1 MRLRIFLTIFVIA
14 AFFTTAKSQVTFL
27 ENFDYSAGDSIGA
40 HGWTSF
46 SGSVNNLMVVSPGL
60 TFTGY
65 PGSGVGNACR
75 VSNNG
80 IDAYKNMTD
89 TISTGS
95 AYVSFMVKI
104 DTAKTGDYFIA
115 LLPQTSTTLY
125 TPRVYCKDSSGSISF
140 GLSKSSASGGPI
152 VYGANGYLYGTTYV
166 VVVKYTFNTGSTTDD
181 EMKLYVFTSPNIPST
196 EPSTPYVG
204 PVTGTATDASSIGR
218 VALRQGSAT
227 LAPSLTIDGIRG
239 AKTWATLIPT
249 GIINNSGVAENFSL
263 SQNFP
268 NPFNP
273 VTNIR
278 FSLPASGMVTLKV
291 YDILGNEVSTLVNGQ
306 MREGVYTYN
315 LDGSKLSSGT
325 YMYKLTF
332 NGANGMIYNDIKKM
346 TLVK

>member
-14 AFFTTAKSQVTFL
+14 ALFASANSQVVFT
-27 ENFDYSAGDSIGA
+27 ENFDYAAGDSIGA

-46 SGSVNNLMVVSPGL
+46 SGSVNPLMVVSPGL
-60 TFTGY
+60 TYTGY

-89 TISTGS
+89 SITTGS
-95 AYVSFMVKI
+95 VYVSFMVKI

-115 LLPQTSTTLY
+115 LLPQSSTTLY

-140 GLSKSSASGGPI
+140 GLSKSSATGGPI
-152 VYGANGYLYGTTYV
+152 TYGPNGYLYGTTYV

-181 EMKLYVFTSPNIPST
+181 VMNLFVFSSTIPAT

-204 PVTGTATDASSIGR
+204 PVTGTASDANSIGR

-239 AKTWATLIPT
+239 AKTWATLVAT
-249 GIINNSGVAENFSL
+249 GIVNNSTVADNFSL
-263 SQNFP
+263 SQNYP

-278 FSLPASGMVTLKV
+278 FSLPSAGMVSLKV
-291 YDILGNEVSTLVNGQ
+291 YDVLGNEVNTLVNAQ
-306 MREGVYTYN
+306 MQVGVYTYN
-315 LDGSKLSSGT
+315 LNGANLSSGT

-346 TLVK
+346 TLIK